1 MSCLSCFR
9 CFSLWQLPARLVKLT
24 MIPGERLQSNPSTL
38 KCHTKA
44 VTFGRTRAMRRR
56 TSARRIPVQQLEDG
70 ADILHA
76 PTDKQSGS
84 EEVSHTTF
92 HKHWPT
98 VAKCPSRCL
107 LSSLLRCSDVH
118 NVNIYDGKALKH
130 LKPSQSLA
138 PTSNMSCKTVITNT
152 TFNTSS
158 CGHTQHTPDWR
169 PEVCLTCNRLCK
181 SLHQANYERPITAGQ
196 K

>member
-9 CFSLWQLPARLVKLT
+9 CSSLWQLPARLVKLT
-24 MIPGERLQSNPSTL
+24 MIPGERLQSNLSTL

-44 VTFGRTRAMRRR
+44 VTFGRTRAMWRR

-76 PTDKQSGS
+76 PTDRQSGS
-84 EEVSHTTF
+84 EELSHTTF
-92 HKHWPT
+92 HKHRPT
-98 VAKCPSRCL
+98 VAKCLSHCL
-107 LSSLLRCSDVH
+107 LSSFLHCPDVYS
-118 NVNIYDGKALKH
+118 VNIYDRRALKH

-158 CGHTQHTPDWR
+158 CDHTKHTFD
-169 PEVCLTCNRLCK
+169 
-181 SLHQANYERPITAGQ
+181 
-196 K
+196 